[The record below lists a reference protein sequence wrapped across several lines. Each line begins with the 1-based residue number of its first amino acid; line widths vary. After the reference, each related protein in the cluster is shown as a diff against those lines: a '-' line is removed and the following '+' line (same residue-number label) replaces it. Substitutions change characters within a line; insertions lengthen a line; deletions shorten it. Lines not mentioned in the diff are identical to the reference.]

1 MCNVARV
8 RGSCIMNVS
17 RRGSRGL
24 GMEANDLSDGR
35 SLCYGRF
42 PDKAHLIG
50 CHRRDD
56 GGIIPIAIGCP
67 LIIGVVELD
76 EQGPAAED
84 FQHCS
89 LIRRDK
95 RAHDGVG
102 GRCQR
107 LTRPDDLMRV
117 DMQPECCCHDFPI
130 RSGEAEAEKEE
141 GLGAALRVCK
151 IQEIAG
157 DLLLRDGR
165 HVRMWNLHRTL
176 PIPLLEG
183 EGASE
188 SNRPALPLSTA
199 QRG

>member
-1 MCNVARV
+1 VCNVARV
-8 RGSCIMNVS
+8 RGSCIMNVP
-17 RRGSRGL
+17 RRGSRDL

-89 LIRRDK
+89 LPPRREIVRRERRHQFDDIQFI
-95 RAHDGVG
+95 AH
-102 GRCQR
+102 
-107 LTRPDDLMRV
+107 
-117 DMQPECCCHDFPI
+117 
-130 RSGEAEAEKEE
+130 
-141 GLGAALRVCK
+141 
-151 IQEIAG
+151 
-157 DLLLRDGR
+157 
-165 HVRMWNLHRTL
+165 
-176 PIPLLEG
+176 
-183 EGASE
+183 GASHFLAE
-188 SNRPALPLSTA
+188 YAREKRGIISPSRIYHVVRTDGLRPSGVISAPTTA
-199 QRG
+199 